1 VAGVIRPRE
10 VIDIARSLDRA
21 VRVMILFWCEPADG
35 NVSPSKCLEPAL
47 LMHAEEFFI
56 GKKLALDEPL

>member
-1 VAGVIRPRE
+1 
-10 VIDIARSLDRA
+10 
-21 VRVMILFWCEPADG
+21 MILFWCEPADG

-56 GKKLALDEPL
+56 GKKLALDEPV